1 MNQSKEMAKLAY
13 AALSDK
19 KGEDIQ
25 IIDISGVSV
34 LADYFL
40 MRKNCIKQ
48 DILWYR
54 EKEMHPED
62 GCYLILVILLY
73 TSLIVRTDS
82 STIWRESGKM
92 DIMCLLK
99 ILKHK

>member
-40 MRKNCIKQ
+40 
-48 DILWYR
+48 
-54 EKEMHPED
+54 
-62 GCYLILVILLY
+62 
-73 TSLIVRTDS
+73 IVRTDS

-99 ILKHK
+99 ILKHKQ